1 MHVLIISHYYPPLNA
16 IASLRPLSFARY
28 FVQHGIKVTV
38 LTTHKTD
45 REGSL
50 DLEGYQSDLLEIRS
64 VPYLPLAFW
73 NKTAKTKNSVTAPIA
88 KGQEGESYLGKL
100 KIRLV
105 QSLGFLIDYQVFWSY
120 SGYKEFLSIHQK
132 SPVNIVISTFSPPAS
147 HKIASKIKRKFPEV
161 KWIADYR
168 DLWSQNHIMS
178 AKCFF
183 KIFEKMM
190 ERRVVGCADCLT
202 TVSIPLANDLASL
215 FKGEKQVE
223 VIYNG
228 YETIPPEFNTS
239 DRIDTKV
246 LRIVYTGTIYKDRRD
261 PSPLFLALNQLESEG
276 RLSPGDVIIDFYGG
290 ENANLAQIIHQHN
303 AAKWANIKGFISYK
317 ESLNVQKKSDV
328 LLFLES
334 NKPEARGVLT
344 GKIFEY
350 ITSGIPIWGIGIDG
364 DCATGQL
371 IRDTQTGVVLG
382 NDVTK
387 IKEAILSHMISSER
401 KMIKPNIDVIKQY
414 SRDNQSQKLLN
425 IISELIRT

>member
-1 MHVLIISHYYPPLNA
+1 
-16 IASLRPLSFARY
+16 
-28 FVQHGIKVTV
+28 
-38 LTTHKTD
+38 
-45 REGSL
+45 
-50 DLEGYQSDLLEIRS
+50 
-64 VPYLPLAFW
+64 
-73 NKTAKTKNSVTAPIA
+73 
-88 KGQEGESYLGKL
+88 
-100 KIRLV
+100 
-105 QSLGFLIDYQVFWSY
+105 
-120 SGYKEFLSIHQK
+120 
-132 SPVNIVISTFSPPAS
+132 
-147 HKIASKIKRKFPEV
+147 
-161 KWIADYR
+161 
-168 DLWSQNHIMS
+168 
-178 AKCFF
+178 
-183 KIFEKMM
+183 MM